1 MEWTSRAGSATD
13 LRFRTL
19 SLFVS
24 FLIDLSVAWQI
35 IKKVCEFT
43 ELEFK
48 YLNELMGNSLLIWL
62 THWLHYLHVKY

>member
-1 MEWTSRAGSATD
+1 MEWTSRAGSAID

-48 YLNELMGNSLLIWL
+48 YLNELMGKRV
-62 THWLHYLHVKY
+62 Y